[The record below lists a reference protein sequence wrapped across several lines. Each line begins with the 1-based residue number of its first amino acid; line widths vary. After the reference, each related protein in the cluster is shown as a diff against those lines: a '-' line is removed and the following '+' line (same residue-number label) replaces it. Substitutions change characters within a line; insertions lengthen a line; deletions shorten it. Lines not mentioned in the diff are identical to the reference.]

1 MTWGHEMESEQPR
14 DRQPRVRII
23 EKKVRLSF
31 GERLEAR
38 ASEIVRGDHS
48 IERDPVTS
56 TIEREIALTLGHLNR
71 ARALH
76 RNIHL
81 NLLHQECYL
90 DTEIMQREPTPPV
103 YRDPRLP
110 ERDRLRD
117 RLRDIERERRNLA
130 AIYEEK
136 LQALRDRLLVL
147 LNRHAVLRP

>member
-1 MTWGHEMESEQPR
+1 MDHDQPR
-14 DRQPRVRII
+14 DGRKAPRIRII
-23 EKKVRLSF
+23 DKKPRPSF

-38 ASEIVRGDHS
+38 ASEIVRTRLDD
-48 IERDPVTS
+48 RDPVTS
-56 TIEREIALTLGHLNR
+56 TIERELALTLSHLSR
-71 ARALH
+71 ARKLH
-76 RNIHL
+76 RSIHL

-117 RLRDIERERRNLA
+117 RLREIERERRNLA

-136 LQALRDRLLVL
+136 LQLLHDRLLVL
-147 LNRHAVLRP
+147 LNRHGMLRA